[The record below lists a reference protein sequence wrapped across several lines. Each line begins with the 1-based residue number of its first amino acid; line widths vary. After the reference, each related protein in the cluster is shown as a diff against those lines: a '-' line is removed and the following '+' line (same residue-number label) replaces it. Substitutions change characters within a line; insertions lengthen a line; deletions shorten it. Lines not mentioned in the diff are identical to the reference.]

1 MSTEN
6 NIGVQTIAMA
16 QRVDN
21 KANPEQLQKATDQAT
36 TPTIELHRTKE
47 DAIKEFV
54 QQHGTISLDWYV
66 PDLCNTRVGDL
77 IEKRL
82 QLEIMEGRI
91 LFSSPALNE
100 FFKTSNFELN
110 LQTGEVFTY
119 LDPPENIGITCQKEP
134 FDIESLRDTLQG
146 ERNTSPMQE
155 ERLQRIP
162 SVKKLVGPADVM
174 PREEAEY
181 KVHQYC
187 HLWTMYADSSVELKK
202 RSELSQESA
211 VAACKMYVPYIS
223 DITCQIEEVVK
234 IFAIEKELRLIKNRG
249 YFPVPQLAPR
259 ECKIETIQDKEIL
272 IKEIDKIAVEML
284 NAIKESE
291 ENYKREQE
299 QARIRDEQLRSARQT
314 SRSDINLYPT
324 LANSTPIRNSNAR
337 SDQPG
342 VHFNTNP
349 VHHVYATTSDRGE
362 QYEPPENDSILQGA
376 TSSPVD
382 QFATNATNTADRN
395 EPWRRNNT
403 TNISS
408 NTFNHRTTTRPTGR
422 NGLQPNNPSNP
433 TDLRNGPTCFRC
445 GEQGHMRG
453 ECRKRVFC
461 NHCRSYNHDTKACRK
476 QHDNTPSL
484 THSQIATGYHTTAT
498 PPPFMGTATATQ
510 PTETHNNPL
519 FNLLDNNQPR
529 TSTLMHTPQNGTSP
543 ATPADLIEGITQ
555 IMNRVTNDNKR
566 DNASKKMMKNI
577 KIFDGSNKAE
587 CITWLSQIEAAAKFT
602 NTPFRELI
610 CQSMAPTLLHV
621 FSDLSAL
628 ASDADIKEAIL
639 TNYSDIPS
647 STEAATRLQ
656 NIQFSMNEPLVT
668 FNHRYEVIHKVAFK
682 MSPNEQESKT
692 VIVEYAKKLP
702 ANTRDKLLRKIAK
715 KNLYVKTLDNAFK
728 QALDINRETSFVEEA
743 TGRYNNQNGTKIE
756 TQINELSNS
765 FQEYDINAMN
775 TRSTNRSRDGSWN
788 GSFDRSSSK
797 NNSFNSP
804 QNSRSKLQK
813 QQLPKQQ

>member
-1 MSTEN
+1 M
-6 NIGVQTIAMA
+6 
-16 QRVDN
+16 
-21 KANPEQLQKATDQAT
+21 L
-36 TPTIELHRTKE
+36 
-47 DAIKEFV
+47 
-54 QQHGTISLDWYV
+54 
-66 PDLCNTRVGDL
+66 
-77 IEKRL
+77 
-82 QLEIMEGRI
+82 
-91 LFSSPALNE
+91 
-100 FFKTSNFELN
+100 
-110 LQTGEVFTY
+110 TY

-134 FDIESLRDTLQG
+134 FDIESLRGTLQG
-146 ERNTSPMQE
+146 KCNTSPMQE
-155 ERLQRIP
+155 ERLERIP
-162 SVKKLVGPADVM
+162 SVKKLVGPADIM
-174 PREEAEY
+174 PIEEAKY
-181 KVHQYC
+181 KVCQYC

-202 RSELSQESA
+202 KSELSQESA

-223 DITCQIEEVVK
+223 NITCQIEEVVK
-234 IFAIEKELRLIKNRG
+234 IFAIEKELRLIKSRG

-272 IKEIDKIAVEML
+272 IKEIEEIALEML
-284 NAIKESE
+284 TAIRESE
-291 ENYKREQE
+291 ENYKKEQE
-299 QARIRDEQLRSARQT
+299 QARIREEQLRSARQT
-314 SRSDINLYPT
+314 SRSDINLYPM
-324 LANSTPIRNSNAR
+324 LANSTPIRNTNTR

-349 VHHVYATTSDRGE
+349 VHHVYATTSDRGK

-376 TSSPVD
+376 TSSPAD
-382 QFATNATNTADRN
+382 QFVTNATDTAGRN
-395 EPWRRNNT
+395 ETWRQNNT

-408 NTFNHRTTTRPTGR
+408 NTFNQRTTTRPTSH
-422 NGLQPNNPSNP
+422 NGLQTNNPSNP
-433 TDLRNGPTCFRC
+433 TDLRNRLTCFRC
-445 GEQGHMRG
+445 GEQDHMRG

-476 QHDNTPSL
+476 QHDNTLSP
-484 THSQIATGYHTTAT
+484 THSQIAMGYHLTVT
-498 PPPFMGTATATQ
+498 PPPLMGTAAATQ
-510 PTETHNNPL
+510 PTETHNNLL

-566 DNASKKMMKNI
+566 DDASKKMMKNI

-610 CQSMAPTLLHV
+610 CQSMAPTMLHV

-668 FNHRYEVIHKVAFK
+668 FNHRYEAIHKVAFR
-682 MSPNEQESKT
+682 MSPNEEESKT

-715 KNLYVKTLDNAFK
+715 KNSYVKMLDDAFK
-728 QALDINRETSFVEEA
+728 QALDINR
-743 TGRYNNQNGTKIE
+743 
-756 TQINELSNS
+756 
-765 FQEYDINAMN
+765 
-775 TRSTNRSRDGSWN
+775 
-788 GSFDRSSSK
+788 
-797 NNSFNSP
+797 
-804 QNSRSKLQK
+804 
-813 QQLPKQQ
+813 